1 MSKEIRS
8 MLRRMNIS
16 RVDHLPIAAQFC
28 RRIGLIDTVNSAV
41 HSEMK
46 VDIGTVVQAMVL
58 DTLSGRSP
66 IYKLEEFIESHDTT
80 SLLGREVPAVS
91 FNDSTVGRAM
101 DALFNAGSKKIFSQV
116 AVKATSAFPED
127 MDLQHVHFDTT
138 SVNLW
143 GEYDVYSDDDPE
155 DRLVVTRGYSKDKR
169 PDLKQF
175 LISMLCV
182 RRNIPVL
189 GSCASSN
196 ASDKKLN
203 NEVLSRLSE
212 YMAAHGLAPGA
223 FVYVADSALVNK
235 SNLELLSDTL
245 FITRLPFTY
254 SEAYRVVEDA
264 VSEGVWVNVPKKEVP
279 KGARVPAQYQVCD
292 STVTLYGK
300 EYRAIVVH
308 SDAHDKRRLK
318 RLDRRLGESL
328 KDADKRFRKV
338 CDVEYFCRDDAEAAA
353 ERLNAIP
360 AKYHSYQ
367 LEVKKQVTYARGRP
381 SKNGE
386 RKVSSVKYIVNGVIK
401 ERKEEINKAKREAGC
416 FVLITNTSKDGDMA
430 HTPAYVLAAYKEQH
444 GIERNF
450 GFLKDP
456 LIVNDLFLKKPER
469 IEALGLILLISLLIW
484 NLMEHVVRGYL
495 RETGST
501 VTGLDKRITDH
512 PTSYAMSCM
521 FSNLEI
527 VELDGT
533 RQFTRPLTTV
543 QNEYLD
549 ALNLTE
555 EQLLMYEGNNNDSR
569 YG

>member
-1 MSKEIRS
+1 MNKELRS
-8 MLRRMNIS
+8 MLGKMSIR
-16 RVDHLPIAAQFC
+16 RVDHLPLAAQFC
-28 RRIGLIDTVNSAV
+28 RRIGLISTVNRAV
-41 HSEMK
+41 PSEME

-66 IYKLEEFIESHDTT
+66 IYKLQEFIESHDTT
-80 SLLGREVPAVS
+80 SLLGREIPAVS
-91 FNDSTVGRAM
+91 FNDTTVGRAM

-116 AVKATSAFPED
+116 AVKAALAFPED
-127 MDLQHVHFDTT
+127 MDMQHVHFDTT
-138 SVNLW
+138 SVNVW
-143 GEYDVYSDDDPE
+143 GEYDVYSDGDAE

-189 GSCASSN
+189 GSCASGN

-203 NEVLSRLSE
+203 NEVLSRLSD
-212 YMAAHGLAPGA
+212 YMAAHGLAQGA

-235 SNLELLSDTL
+235 GNLELLFDIL

-254 SEAYRVVEDA
+254 SETDRVVGDA
-264 VSEGVWVNVPKKEVP
+264 VSEGAWVDVPKKEVP
-279 KGARVPAQYQVCD
+279 RGARVPASYQVCD

-328 KDADKRFRKV
+328 KDAGDKLRKV
-338 CDVEYFCRDDAEAAA
+338 CDVEYFCREDAEAAA
-353 ERLNAIP
+353 KRLSDKP
-360 AKYHSYQ
+360 ARYHSYQ
-367 LEVKKQVTYARGRP
+367 LEVNEQVTYPRGRP
-381 SKNGE
+381 PTNGP
-386 RKVSSVKYIVNGVIK
+386 RKVSSVKYVVQGIVEERTK
-401 ERKEEINKAKREAGC
+401 EIDKARREAGC
-416 FVLITNTSKDGDMA
+416 FVLLTNTPKDGDMA
-430 HTPAYVLAAYKEQH
+430 HTPADVLAAYKEQH

-469 IEALGLILLISLLIW
+469 IEALGLVLLISLLIW

-495 RETGST
+495 KQTGLT
-501 VTGLDKRITDH
+501 VVGLDKRLTDR

-521 FSNLEI
+521 FSGLQI
-527 VELDGT
+527 VECEGS
-533 RQFTRPLTTV
+533 RQLTRPLTTA
-543 QNEYLD
+543 QKEYLE
-549 ALNLTE
+549 ALDLNE
-555 EQLLMYEGNNNDSR
+555 EQLVMYEGEGNDSG